1 MAHLHS
7 IRLEMLSDIL
17 VNIVWFKRDLRIQDH
32 APLYQATQKSLLDKN
47 NMVIPVFSWDAS
59 VWTSQDY
66 SQQHVA
72 FVHECLL
79 SLKKD
84 LQAIGLELFETQE
97 GMVNF
102 LNVVSQQYRVVG
114 LYSHEETG
122 NQFTYALDK
131 QVAQW
136 CNEHQV
142 PWQEYPQNGVVR
154 CLKDRDRWN
163 AIWQKR
169 MAMPQLPTPSAQGL
183 NGHLLVLSNLNKA
196 HVQIKKPQPDKPLR
210 QKGGRELAIK
220 TLQSFLNGR
229 ASKYRGGISS
239 PISSVDAGSRISPYL
254 SWGVLSMK
262 EVIQA
267 LQAQR
272 LRIQQTPNRYPKNLD
287 AGLKAFESRLHWHCH
302 FMQKLE
308 SEPEIEYRSMH
319 SAFNGIRDEAY
330 QDEETMQKLER
341 WKTGQTGWP
350 LVDACMEML
359 RQTGWINF
367 RMRAMLMSTASY
379 LYWLHWRET
388 GLHLA
393 REFLDYEPG
402 IHWSQ
407 VQMQSGTTGIN
418 TLRIYNPIKQARD
431 QDPEGKFVREW
442 LPALKHV
449 PNMWIFEPWLMTPEL
464 QQRYGCVIGQDYPEP
479 IISVEL
485 AIKAARKKIAEARL
499 AARHSQETKNIVRKH
514 ASRKFKPQAGT
525 KKTKLTRERK
535 QSDSVNQQDLFQ

>member
-1 MAHLHS
+1 
-7 IRLEMLSDIL
+7 MLSDII

-59 VWTSQDY
+59 VWSSSDY

-72 FVHECLL
+72 FVRECLL

-84 LQAIGLELFETQE
+84 LQTIGLELFETQE

-131 QVAQW
+131 QVALW
-136 CNEHQV
+136 CREHQV

-154 CLKDRDRWN
+154 CLQDRDRWN

-169 MAMPQLPTPSAQGL
+169 MAMQQVPIPSVRTL
-183 NGHLLVLSNLNKA
+183 NHHHLTFSNLSNTDF
-196 HVQIKKPQPDKPLR
+196 QIKKLQPDKPLR

-287 AGLKAFESRLHWHCH
+287 VGLKAFESRLHWHCH

-330 QDEETMQKLER
+330 QDEETIHKLEL
-341 WKTGQTGWP
+341 WKTGRTGWP
-350 LVDACMEML
+350 LVDACMAML

-367 RMRAMLMSTASY
+367 RMRAMLISTASY

-402 IHWSQ
+402 IHWPQ
-407 VQMQSGTTGIN
+407 IQMQSGTTGIN

-442 LPALKHV
+442 LPALKNV
-449 PNMWIFEPWLMTPEL
+449 PNTWIFEPWLMTPEL

-499 AARHSQETKNIVRKH
+499 AARHSEETKNIVRKH

-525 KKTKLTRERK
+525 KKTKLARERK